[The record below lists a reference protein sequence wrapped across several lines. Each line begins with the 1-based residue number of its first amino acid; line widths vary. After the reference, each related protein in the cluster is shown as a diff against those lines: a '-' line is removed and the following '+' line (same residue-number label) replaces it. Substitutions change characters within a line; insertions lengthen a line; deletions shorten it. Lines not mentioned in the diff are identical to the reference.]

1 MRAVVIREHGGPDVL
16 RLEDLPDPEPGPGQV
31 RVRVEAVALNH
42 LDLWGRRG
50 LPHLKLRFPFI
61 LGSDIAGTVERVG
74 AGVEGVTP
82 GVEVVVNPGVS
93 CGRCRECLSGRDNLC
108 RHYHIL
114 GETRDGGYAEY
125 VVVPVANLLP
135 APRGIGW
142 AERAAIPL
150 VFLTAWQMLTRKAA
164 VQPGEV
170 VLIHAVGSGVGSAA
184 LQIAKMHGAMVIAT
198 ASTEEKLAQARA
210 LGADHTILS
219 AGSSAGLSSGE
230 DANERLLAKVREVTG
245 KRGVD
250 VVLEQTGAAT
260 WGASIRAAA
269 RGGRIVTC
277 GATSGF
283 DAQTDLRHVF
293 FRQLQILGSTMGPKG
308 DLFTILDHV
317 EAGRL
322 RPVLDRT
329 YPLEEAAMAHQRLEQ
344 RSQFGKIVLRRS

>member
-16 RLEDLPDPEPGPGQV
+16 RLEDLPNLEPGPGQV

-61 LGSDIAGTVERVG
+61 LGSDIAGTVDRVG

-82 GVEVVVNPGVS
+82 GEEVVLNPGVS

-108 RHYHIL
+108 RSYHIL

-125 VVVPVANLLP
+125 VVVPAANLLP

-210 LGADHTILS
+210 LGADHTM
-219 AGSSAGLSSGE
+219 LSSGE
-230 DANERLLAKVREVTG
+230 DASERLLAKVREVTG

-260 WGASIRAAA
+260 WGTSIRAAA

-283 DAQTDLRHVF
+283 DAHTDLRHVF

-308 DLFTILDHV
+308 DLFTILSHV

-329 YPLEEAAMAHQRLEQ
+329 YPLEDAAKAHQRLEQ
-344 RSQFGKIVLRRS
+344 RSQFGKIVLRLT

>member
-1 MRAVVIREHGGPDVL
+1 MRAIVIREHGGPEVL
-16 RLEDLPDPEPGPGQV
+16 RLEELPDPEPGPGQV
-31 RVRVEAVALNH
+31 RVRVAAVALNH

-61 LGSDIAGTVERVG
+61 LGSDIAGTVDRVG

-82 GVEVVVNPGVS
+82 GEEVVLNPGVS

-108 RHYHIL
+108 RSYHIL

-125 VVVPVANLLP
+125 VVVPAANLLP

-210 LGADHTILS
+210 FGADHTILS
-219 AGSSAGLSSGE
+219 AGSGSAE
-230 DANERLLAKVREVTG
+230 DASERLLTKVREVTG

-260 WGASIRAAA
+260 WGTSIRAAA

-283 DAQTDLRHVF
+283 DAHTDLRHVF

-308 DLFTILDHV
+308 DLFTILGHV

-322 RPVLDRT
+322 RPVLDRM
-329 YPLEEAAMAHQRLEQ
+329 YPLEVASQAHQRLEQ
-344 RSQFGKIVLRRS
+344 RSQFGKIVLRVS